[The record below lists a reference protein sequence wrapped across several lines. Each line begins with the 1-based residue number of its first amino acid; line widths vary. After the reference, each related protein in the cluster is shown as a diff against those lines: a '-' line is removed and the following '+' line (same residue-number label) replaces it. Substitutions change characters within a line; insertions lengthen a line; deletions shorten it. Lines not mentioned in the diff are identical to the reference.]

1 MNKPVM
7 GAPKRGTDVL
17 AELRRETAA
26 ISEAPAARLVPE
38 PETPPAPDEPQLPEA
53 REQQR
58 APGREVTIEG
68 RGGSMKLDLNAIRAM
83 KPRKE
88 ATIQSN
94 ARYPESLL
102 EDIDLICRL
111 TGMKKTDILV
121 EGARKEV
128 AMLKKRF
135 GLD

>member
-1 MNKPVM
+1 M

-17 AELRRETAA
+17 AQLRREAGA
-26 ISEAPAARLVPE
+26 ISDAPSVKLVPDPE
-38 PETPPAPDEPQLPEA
+38 PQTPPAASEREEPESTQLT
-53 REQQR
+53 EQER
-58 APGREVTIEG
+58 APSREVVIDQPR
-68 RGGSMKLDLNAIRAM
+68 RGMKLDLNAIRAM

-128 AMLKKRF
+128 ALLKKRF
-135 GLD
+135 GMD

>member
-1 MNKPVM
+1 M

-17 AELRRETAA
+17 AELRRESAA
-26 ISEAPAARLVPE
+26 ISEAPVAKLVPDSE
-38 PETPPAPDEPQLPEA
+38 APPSDVEPQPPQLV
-53 REQQR
+53 EQER
-58 APGREVTIEG
+58 APTREVSIEG
-68 RGGSMKLDLNAIRAM
+68 RRGSMKLDLNAIRAM

-128 AMLKKRF
+128 ALLKKRF

>member
-1 MNKPVM
+1 M

-17 AELRRETAA
+17 AELRRESAA
-26 ISEAPAARLVPE
+26 ISEAPVAKLVTE
-38 PETPPAPDEPQLPEA
+38 PEAPPSDVEPQLPQA
-53 REQQR
+53 MEQER
-58 APGREVTIEG
+58 APAREVTVEG
-68 RGGSMKLDLNAIRAM
+68 RRGSMKLDLNAIRAM

-128 AMLKKRF
+128 ALLKKRF